1 MEFEQFV
8 NRLITIKMLKDKVDK
23 VGECLTLAFSD
34 DIKYN
39 KIYADGFN
47 FLEDKMISDLVDE
60 LWLDTTNENETR
72 DMVKE
77 SIDYLIYEVDFC
89 RDERKFSIND
99 IEYDCTIF
107 NTYSEI
113 YGTLETDY
121 DTFENCRYRF
131 LKV

>member
-47 FLEDKMISDLVDE
+47 FIEDKMVSDLLDE
-60 LWLDTTNENETR
+60 LWLNTTNENETI
-72 DMVKE
+72 DIVKDIIE
-77 SIDYLIYEVDFC
+77 YAIYEVDFC

-113 YGTLETDY
+113 YGTLDTEF
-121 DTFENCRYRF
+121 DTFENCKYRF
-131 LKV
+131 LKD